1 MIFNCLNEHWLP
13 WARLMHSLA
22 LSRGMCHCQEL
33 CFGVPRLSH
42 WQELWPSGNAFCE
55 RLGLYNSVF
64 CGRFWMLLPVPIS
77 QAVCNLA
84 GTSKGRRQRP
94 PGRFVRVAHLVL
106 NPRMA
111 CKSGAQGRQ
120 NKAKTAYRD
129 EKLLWEVFR
138 SRLAKQDCVRGSEV
152 PFPEHWFGLWWGPHC
167 SFRDS
172 LLWQQFH
179 VAESTLKC

>member
-42 WQELWPSGNAFCE
+42 WQELWPSGNASRE
-55 RLGLYNSVF
+55 RLENGFTINSFVEGF
-64 CGRFWMLLPVPIS
+64 GCCCLFPSPRLSVTW
-77 QAVCNLA
+77 QAPA
-84 GTSKGRRQRP
+84 KGG
-94 PGRFVRVAHLVL
+94 GRFVRVAHLVL
-106 NPRMA
+106 NNRVA

-152 PFPEHWFGLWWGPHC
+152 PFPEHWFGLWWGTHC